1 MKKVG
6 KMLEG
11 YSNSEIR
18 DIVKEACMEPIREL
32 NKKVIETVTKSSLRK
47 VELRDFEN
55 VVKKRK
61 PLLTK

>member
-1 MKKVG
+1 
-6 KMLEG
+6 MLEG
-11 YSNSEIR
+11 YANSEIR

-47 VELRDFEN
+47 VEVRDFEN
-55 VVKKRK
+55 VLKQRK

>member
-32 NKKVIETVTKSSLRK
+32 NKKVIETVRKSSLRK
-47 VELRDFEN
+47 VELRNFEN